1 MKPIPR
7 AVRDYIKRA
16 PVSRVASVQPNNVP
30 HVSPVCHVYDG
41 EFVYLDVAKNG
52 KTAAAMKAN
61 PRITVCIDE
70 YYANWRRLRGVI
82 LYTRA
87 KEARGEGQT
96 ESLALDPPQV
106 PAICEDRVEPAPDAC
121 PAHRRLDAVGC
132 DRLIRPAGRLN
143 QARRTRHSDVG

>member
-87 KEARGEGQT
+87 KEARGE
-96 ESLALDPPQV
+96 AKRK
-106 PAICEDRVEPAPDAC
+106 AW
-121 PAHRRLDAVGC
+121 
-132 DRLIRPAGRLN
+132 RLIRRKFPQSVKTEWNPRLTLFLRIEDWM
-143 QARRTRHSDVG
+143 QWGVTG